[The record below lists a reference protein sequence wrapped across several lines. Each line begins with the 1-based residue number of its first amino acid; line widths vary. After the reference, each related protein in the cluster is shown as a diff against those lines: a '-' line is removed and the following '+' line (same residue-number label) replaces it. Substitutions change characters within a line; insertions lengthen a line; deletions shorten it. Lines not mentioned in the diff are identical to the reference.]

1 MRRAYAQKVGDMKI
15 TGQPFTIESK
25 TERLSYQD
33 EAAVTKKKASATK

>member
-1 MRRAYAQKVGDMKI
+1 MKI

-33 EAAVTKKKASATK
+33 EGAVIKKKPAFK